1 MLYFEDMEKG
11 RRLSLGSKTVTR
23 GEIVRFAREF
33 DPQGFHLEEAGSPY
47 GGIIASG
54 WHTCAIVQRLAV
66 DGFVRDIAS
75 QGSPGID
82 SIRWLK
88 PVRPD
93 DRLDVSVE
101 ITDAIPSRSRSDRGT
116 IKVRYTVTNQRGET
130 VVVIE
135 GAGLIGCRPA
145 S

>member
-1 MLYFEDMEKG
+1 VLYFEDMEKG
-11 RRLSLGSKTVTR
+11 RRLSLGSRTLTR
-23 GEIVRFAREF
+23 DEIVRFAREF
-33 DPQGFHLEEAGSPY
+33 DPQHFHLEDDGSPY

-88 PVRPD
+88 PVRPG

-101 ITDAIPSRSRSDRGT
+101 ITDAVPSRSRPDRGT
-116 IKVRYTVTNQRGET
+116 ITVRYTVTNQRGET
-130 VVVIE
+130 VLVFE
-135 GAGLIGCRPA
+135 GAGLIGRRPA
-145 S
+145 